1 MKLRQRIILVIL
13 TCALIGGTFLLPA
26 TGLAQTPGQSRSGR
40 PAVPA
45 SATQHGW
52 LETASDVAS
61 FWVDKTKKDI
71 DKAIEYISGA
81 KVLVFMVG
89 QTRNAAMTS
98 TFGNDFVQ
106 CSSGEQCIGN
116 AIRNGNAF
124 ILNLANLF
132 YILLLVVIAIATIFD
147 IPAYNAQKLLPRLII
162 AIILSN
168 FGLFFVEAIANF
180 AQTLTVGLISDNL
193 GNTLIEAAGVTQ
205 HGAEIVTARA
215 AFTIGNILTGGGT
228 VPLQFVYEAI
238 NPINWFIVAFILTTI
253 ILWLTK
259 AGLWVF
265 AIFAPLGVVAGVLP
279 STAGIGKKFWQKVVS
294 YAFIAPVLVFFIRLA
309 EIVYEALKD
318 NTPAEQGLNPLYQLK
333 PQEFIAAIGT
343 AIILYVGIIFARKMG
358 VEVANWTLGMAQ
370 KAFKSAFGAS
380 LAIGRFGRS
389 FVGGAVAQGL
399 GFKGGLAESLGESL
413 GNWSGR
419 DRSQV
424 VRQTRGAYYAGLR
437 NAFLQAAGGKE
448 TGFLGQ
454 TSKMF
459 GTASTG
465 LTEGQDGA
473 IKLLRQ
479 IAIPGG
485 LNSMINKM
493 QAEEGP
499 ALLAQ
504 VNADPNSIYQRALAE
519 TSMRRKGAL
528 LTMLAEAGKF
538 TRPDAT
544 GAVPAGYL
552 STAAIG
558 MTGLS
563 RSQSKYIESK
573 AVQKN
578 ILASSDL
585 AGLQVGSDA
594 RREKIGQLVRS
605 VNVGDQDKIALQDA
619 DVAYVLRTQNKADL
633 PSIFKKWSD
642 KQKRALGQGLKNALK
657 HAGSDTE
664 FRDLALAA
672 QEAGVSPEEI
682 AANATT
688 PRGIP
693 IASRNTMAATVKK
706 IGARNPAS
714 YRLQTGAGSI
724 SLASEIRDP
733 ADMEKILTN
742 VKTPP
747 AVRQAIKNHA
757 RKALKQFDRDVQ
769 AAIAAGATPPTTPV
783 GYQSEEVA
791 LVAMGNIRAA
801 AKP

>member
-1 MKLRQRIILVIL
+1 MKLPQRIILVIL

-294 YAFIAPVLVFFIRLA
+294 YAFVAPVLVFFIRLA
-309 EIVYEALKD
+309 EIVYEALRD
-318 NTPAEQGLNPLYQLK
+318 TTPAEQGLNPLYQLK

-343 AIILYVGIIFARKMG
+343 AIILYIGIIFARKMG

-370 KAFKSAFGAS
+370 KAFKGAFGAS
-380 LAIGRFGRS
+380 LALGRFGRN
-389 FVGGAVAQGL
+389 FLGGAITQGL
-399 GFKGGLAESLGESL
+399 GWKGGLAENLGESYANRIQRIRPRQQQQFL
-413 GNWSGR
+413 SG
-419 DRSQV
+419 
-424 VRQTRGAYYAGLR
+424 ALMAGWK

-448 TGFLGQ
+448 TGVLGQ
-454 TSKMF
+454 TSKFF
-459 GTASTG
+459 GTASSQLTADQKGALNIRQALG
-465 LTEGQDGA
+465 LAVGSERASARMQD
-473 IKLLRQ
+473 KEPDFLRQ
-479 IAIPGG
+479 INA
-485 LNSMINKM
+485 NSDFMM
-493 QAEEGP
+493 QRAEGTRNDSERNGILFSMAENDRFATPDENGVLP
-499 ALLAQ
+499 AGKVDIARLDRLLA
-504 VNADPNSIYQRALAE
+504 NNP
-519 TSMRRKGAL
+519 
-528 LTMLAEAGKF
+528 MLAN
-538 TRPDAT
+538 
-544 GAVPAGYL
+544 YL
-552 STAAIG
+552 RTKAA
-558 MTGLS
+558 
-563 RSQSKYIESK
+563 
-573 AVQKN
+573 AKN
-578 ILASSDL
+578 ILLAPTVRDAS
-585 AGLQVGSDA
+585 ANPEG
-594 RREKIGQLVRS
+594 RREEIARLVRTT
-605 VNVGDQDKIALQDA
+605 NMADQSPDALANA
-619 DVAYVLRTQNKADL
+619 DVAYAVRTQRKYDL
-633 PSIFKKWSD
+633 PSLFKKWGD
-642 KQKRALGQGLKNALK
+642 KQKKAIGQGLNKALDSITFKDNAEWRDISRGAVEAGQDPNEVYNALRP
-657 HAGSDTE
+657 HMQS
-664 FRDLALAA
+664 ALRASQREGLIQAA
-672 QEAGVSPEEI
+672 VRSP
-682 AANATT
+682 AT
-688 PRGIP
+688 
-693 IASRNTMAATVKK
+693 
-706 IGARNPAS
+706 
-714 YRLQTGAGSI
+714 YRLQ
-724 SLASEIRDP
+724 RPD
-733 ADMEKILTN
+733 
-742 VKTPP
+742 V
-747 AVRQAIKNHA
+747 AVRLVSQLTDPSKVDDILSDRKVTGIVKQAL
-757 RKALKQFDRDVQ
+757 RS
-769 AAIAAGATPPTTPV
+769 AAKGAINGKRAPLGRNNEIAYAIEA
-783 GYQSEEVA
+783 SI
-791 LVAMGNIRAA
+791 NAA
-801 AKP
+801 AQKKT